1 MIEQSKTNTKI
12 EAATVMGAGV
22 AEPAGAPYFTYDV
35 ECVGPDGE
43 VRWSESITNLVTN
56 EGRTDLINKYFKGA
70 AYTAAWFLGL
80 KGAGA
85 AANTD
90 TAATHAGW
98 TEVNPYTGN
107 RPAITFGTSSGTT
120 TVSNTATAVSFTT
133 TVAGPITVAGAFVQ
147 SVASGA
153 TGVLYSVADFSAAR
167 TVYLNDVLNVTLT
180 VSGT

>member
-1 MIEQSKTNTKI
+1 MIEQSKTNTKL
-12 EAATVMGAGV
+12 EAAMVMGAGV
-22 AEPAGAPYFTYDV
+22 DELAGAPFFTYDV
-35 ECVGPDGE
+35 ECVGADGE
-43 VRWSESITNLVTN
+43 VRWTESITNLVTN
-56 EGRTDLINKYFKGA
+56 EGRTDLINKYFKGST
-70 AYTAAWFLGL
+70 YTAAWFLGL

-90 TAATHAGW
+90 TAATHAAW
-98 TEVNPYTGN
+98 SEVNPYTGN
-107 RPAITFGTSSGTT
+107 RPTITFGTSSGTT
-120 TVSNTATAVSFTT
+120 TVSNTATAVGFTT